1 MSIMKDY
8 RLLGVTIGAG
18 VLVSF
23 LGVGCG
29 PTTNTALERARANY
43 QQAQQDPQIT
53 TYAPAALQ
61 EAQQSLQHAEHVW
74 QQEKNDNEVTHL
86 AYVTDQRVAIA
97 RFTADKTVAEDQIK
111 QLGEEREHVLL
122 DARTREAERAQR
134 EAAAQARDADRARI
148 EAQSAQERAYQL
160 EQELAELQAR
170 QTERGLVLTLD
181 DVLFE
186 YDKAEL
192 KPGALRKLYP
202 LVTFLKENPER
213 NILIEGHTD
222 SIGSESYNLEL
233 SERRAEAVESFLLQN
248 GISSTRVI
256 TRGYGKSYPV
266 ASNSTEA
273 GRQQNRR
280 VEVVILRQGAVAAD
294 SLR

>member
-1 MSIMKDY
+1 MSIIKDY
-8 RLLGVTIGAG
+8 HLTGVTIGTG
-18 VLVSF
+18 VLISF

-29 PTTNTALERARANY
+29 PTTNTALEHARANY
-43 QQAQQDPQIT
+43 QQAQQNPQIA

-61 EAQQSLQHAEHVW
+61 EAQQSLQRAEHVW
-74 QQEKNDNEVTHL
+74 QQEKDDNEVTHL
-86 AYVTDQRVAIA
+86 AHVTDQRVTIA
-97 RFTADKTVAEDQIK
+97 HFTADKTIAEDQMK
-111 QLGEEREHVLL
+111 QLGEERERILL
-122 DARTREAERAQR
+122 DARANEAERAQR
-134 EAAAQARDADRARI
+134 EAVAQAREADRARI

-160 EQELAELQAR
+160 EQELAELKAT

-186 YDKAEL
+186 FNKAEL
-192 KPGALRKLYP
+192 KSGTLRKLYP

-222 SIGSESYNLEL
+222 SIGSESYNREL

-248 GISSTRVI
+248 DLSPTRIS

-294 SLR
+294 NQR